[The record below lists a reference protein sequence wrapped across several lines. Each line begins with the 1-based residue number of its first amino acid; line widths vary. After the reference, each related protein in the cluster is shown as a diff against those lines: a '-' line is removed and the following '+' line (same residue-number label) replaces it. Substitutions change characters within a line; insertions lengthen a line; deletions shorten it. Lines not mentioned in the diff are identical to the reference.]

1 MDFLN
6 QVFSENQVFAWET
19 RIADWFFYA
28 SILFLL
34 FELVRLLVRKSLNWQ
49 VIGDTVTNFVTFFA
63 FFTSNILVLG
73 IFYVGAYY
81 LIYEYLS
88 IARIPI
94 TPWSIALCV
103 VAADFAYYW
112 EHRFTHRVGFGW
124 ATHTVHHS
132 SPYFN
137 ISVAYRFGPID
148 GIIPLFFHAPLA
160 LIGFHPLLIVFSETM
175 VQIYQTALHTEVI
188 GKLPKPVEAVMNTP
202 SHHRVHHGS
211 NPQYHD
217 KNYAGMFIVWDRLFG
232 TFEEEREK
240 VVYGI
245 TKPLNSVNPITVFF
259 HGFARLF
266 RQIAGARD
274 IRSAFGFLLRPPGW
288 TPDPRA

>member
-19 RIADWFFYA
+19 RIADWFFFA

-49 VIGDTVTNFVTFFA
+49 VIGDTLTNFVTFFA
-63 FFTSNILVLG
+63 FFISNIVVLG

-160 LIGFHPLLIVFSETM
+160 VLGFHPLLIVFSETM

-211 NPQYHD
+211 NPQYLD

-245 TKPLNSVNPITVFF
+245 TEPLNSVNPNTVFF
-259 HGFARLF
+259 HGLTRLY
-266 RQIAGARD
+266 RQMAGARNA
-274 IRSAFGFLLRPPGW
+274 RTAFGFLLRPPGW
-288 TPDPRA
+288 TPNPKA

>member
-19 RIADWFFYA
+19 RIADWFFYE

-63 FFTSNILVLG
+63 FFISNILVLG

-259 HGFARLF
+259 HGFTRLF
-266 RQIAGARD
+266 RQIAAARD
-274 IRSAFGFLLRPPGW
+274 ARNAFGFLLRPPGW

>member
-19 RIADWFFYA
+19 RIADWFFFA

-63 FFTSNILVLG
+63 FFISNILVLG

-217 KNYAGMFIVWDRLFG
+217 KNYAGTFIVWDRLFG